1 MRSSA
6 LIRAIALAVSVLL
19 IAPASALAG
28 TAAWVINDTA
38 MLAGPGASY
47 KTVGTGAKG
56 ALVTVN
62 RCSRGWCEIDFES
75 KSGWIALDHL
85 SFGLEA
91 RGTWT
96 GPHFDIKSGNGTACL
111 YTGQDF
117 TGDYLCR
124 KSGFVVSDFARTGL
138 DDLFRSVKLEGD
150 ASILVCRDLNFTSYC
165 ETITK
170 DTPRLN
176 RFLSGEVSSIH
187 IY

>member
-6 LIRAIALAVSVLL
+6 LIRAAAFALAALL
-19 IAPASALAG
+19 IAPVSALAG
-28 TAAWVINDTA
+28 TAAWVINDAA
-38 MLAGPGASY
+38 MMAGPGASY

-56 ALVTVN
+56 ALVTVD
-62 RCSRGWCEIDFES
+62 RCSRGWCEIAFEGTA
-75 KSGWIALDHL
+75 GWIALDHL

-91 RGTWT
+91 RGPWT
-96 GPHFDIKSGNGTACL
+96 GPHFDMKSGNGSACL
-111 YTGQDF
+111 YTGPDF

-138 DDLFRSVKLEGD
+138 DDLFRSVRIEGE
-150 ASILVCRDLNFTSYC
+150 ASILVCRDLNFASYC
-165 ETITK
+165 ETLTK
-170 DTPRLN
+170 DTPRLS